1 MNNFTDQKAEAYD
14 FIAWLNSPAV
24 SLDAVFGGVERWQPF
39 RRSHTEA
46 FDDGVG
52 PPGQGLSPG
61 AVEDYLQ
68 VSPRPARA
76 RAGCRPDAR
85 GRLTRRSL
93 PSPAV
98 PPSRPRVVRVAQ
110 HRHGPAHPR
119 GV

>member
-68 VSPRPARA
+68 VGRHAADTPLSHPVTRPAA
-76 RAGCRPDAR
+76 T
-85 GRLTRRSL
+85 LTL
-93 PSPAV
+93 APAAMMSCLWGHLSV
-98 PPSRPRVVRVAQ
+98 SETP
-110 HRHGPAHPR
+110 
-119 GV
+119 